1 MYLCALEKIFK
12 ETMQDLETSLAL
24 VVQKLEHIE
33 RGLDEMRAHLGDKL
47 EIHDDRL
54 RKMEVAKEYKNKA
67 EACSLINSK
76 PTLVESE
83 GSNFWIT
90 ILLVVLASSV
100 GLTIGTIV
108 F

>member
-1 MYLCALEKIFK
+1 MTISYLGLILSLNIGFISNTNI
-12 ETMQDLETSLAL
+12 ETIETSSTS
-24 VVQKLEHIE
+24 
-33 RGLDEMRAHLGDKL
+33 
-47 EIHDDRL
+47 EISSAETEILLIRCVA
-54 RKMEVAKEYKNKA
+54 VAKEYKNKA